1 MCLGLCGTAQLKQ
14 IFAVPLSLTK
24 VAEKDVVTYVYGLY
38 STVQDFAHL
47 VPSLT
52 MALGVAAVPALSG
65 AYQDQSARF
74 SSLYAG
80 ILKYTVILGAAGSGG
95 LALFS
100 YEVLSLFYGTSSPD
114 LVLGCHQL
122 LFWFAFTALPAA
134 LSSTCVFALQAL
146 GYAKRLLLPF
156 SLTAVLRVGLNFLL
170 IPNGRFH
177 LYGSAVATAVSFLF
191 LSVYCL
197 VLMRR
202 ITKVKFS
209 RTEVFAKPV
218 LAVIFSCLT
227 VKGVAGVFFTQLQNT
242 WNFVLSAVL
251 FSAVLTILLLLF
263 GTLSTKDLHFAG
275 ER

>member
-1 MCLGLCGTAQLKQ
+1 M
-14 IFAVPLSLTK
+14 
-24 VAEKDVVTYVYGLY
+24 
-38 STVQDFAHL
+38 
-47 VPSLT
+47 
-52 MALGVAAVPALSG
+52 
-65 AYQDQSARF
+65 
-74 SSLYAG
+74 
-80 ILKYTVILGAAGSGG
+80 
-95 LALFS
+95 
-100 YEVLSLFYGTSSPD
+100 
-114 LVLGCHQL
+114 
-122 LFWFAFTALPAA
+122 
-134 LSSTCVFALQAL
+134 FALQAL

-227 VKGVAGVFFTQLQNT
+227 VKGVAGVQNT

-275 ER
+275 KR

>member
-1 MCLGLCGTAQLKQ
+1 
-14 IFAVPLSLTK
+14 
-24 VAEKDVVTYVYGLY
+24 
-38 STVQDFAHL
+38 
-47 VPSLT
+47 
-52 MALGVAAVPALSG
+52 
-65 AYQDQSARF
+65 
-74 SSLYAG
+74 
-80 ILKYTVILGAAGSGG
+80 
-95 LALFS
+95 
-100 YEVLSLFYGTSSPD
+100 
-114 LVLGCHQL
+114 
-122 LFWFAFTALPAA
+122 
-134 LSSTCVFALQAL
+134 
-146 GYAKRLLLPF
+146 
-156 SLTAVLRVGLNFLL
+156 VLRVGLNFLL

-227 VKGVAGVFFTQLQNT
+227 VKGVAGVFFTQLQNI

>member
-1 MCLGLCGTAQLKQ
+1 MSG
-14 IFAVPLSLTK
+14 AVR
-24 VAEKDVVTYVYGLY
+24 YG
-38 STVQDFAHL
+38 A
-47 VPSLT
+47 
-52 MALGVAAVPALSG
+52 VAANLCSAAVANQGSGKRCGYLCVRSVFNRAGFCPPGAVLNHGAGGGGGSGAVRRLSG
-65 AYQDQSARF
+65 PVRPVWQPVCGYPEIYGDLRRRRQW
-74 SSLYAG
+74 
-80 ILKYTVILGAAGSGG
+80 G

-177 LYGSAVATAVSFLF
+177 LYGSAVSTAVSFLF

-218 LAVIFSCLT
+218 LAVIFTCLT